1 MVLIE
6 ATPDNL
12 RALDTMAA
20 VVTAFYLEAGEGD
33 EDFLTEAATVLRARD
48 AMALALG
55 LPPSLFFW
63 SGFSKAHNRLDLI
76 LTDTPLG
83 RG

>member
-1 MVLIE
+1 MVLIRT
-6 ATPDNL
+6 TPENL
-12 RALDTMAA
+12 KALDLLATVAA
-20 VVTAFYLEAGEGD
+20 ASYLEVGDND
-33 EDFLTEAATVLRARD
+33 EDLLTEAATTLRARD

-55 LPPSLFFW
+55 SPPSIFFW
-63 SGFSKAHNRLDLI
+63 SGFTKAHGMGLI

>member
-1 MVLIE
+1 MVLIRT
-6 ATPDNL
+6 TPENL
-12 RALDTMAA
+12 KALDLLATVAA
-20 VVTAFYLEAGEGD
+20 ASYLEVGDND
-33 EDFLTEAATVLRARD
+33 EDLLTEA

-55 LPPSLFFW
+55 SPPSLFFW
-63 SGFSKAHNRLDLI
+63 SGFTKAHGMGLI